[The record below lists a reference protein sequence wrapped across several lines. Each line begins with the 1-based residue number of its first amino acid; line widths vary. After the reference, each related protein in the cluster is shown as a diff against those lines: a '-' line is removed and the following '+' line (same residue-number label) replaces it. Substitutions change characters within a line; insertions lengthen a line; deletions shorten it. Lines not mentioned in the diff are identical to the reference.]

1 MRSKRS
7 MASATA
13 TPNRPPAELYIG
25 GAADEASR
33 LVLGYSQARRRSLEP
48 KGWQVRYFPHYRVP
62 EALAFARAMAGESR
76 PLALIGHSWGAD
88 GALRVARQ
96 LEADVL
102 LIGADPVAKPALPLA
117 LWQPR
122 PEAVRIMVHVDAVAE
137 APDRS
142 DHVKTVG
149 YLTGGG
155 IHRAWRQADH
165 TIPTRL
171 NHWNFAGMMAAK
183 GPDGRSAE
191 DWLASL
197 VAA

>member
-1 MRSKRS
+1 MQSKRS

-117 LWQPR
+117 LWQAR
-122 PEAVRIMVHVDAVAE
+122 PAAARIMVHVDAVAE
-137 APDRS
+137 TPDRS

-171 NHWNFAGMMAAK
+171 NHWNFSGMMAAK

>member
-1 MRSKRS
+1 

-13 TPNRPPAELYIG
+13 TLNKPPAELYIG

-33 LVLGYSQARRRSLEP
+33 LVLGYAQARRRLLEP
-48 KGWQVRYFPHYRVP
+48 KGLQVRYFPHYRIP
-62 EALAFARAMAGESR
+62 EALTFARAMAGDGR

-88 GALRVARQ
+88 GALRVARRMDR
-96 LEADVL
+96 DVL

-117 LWQPR
+117 LWQAR
-122 PEAVRIMVHVDAVAE
+122 PEAARIMVHVDAAAE

-142 DHVKTVG
+142 DHVKAMG

-155 IHRAWRQADH
+155 VHRAWRQADY

-183 GPDGRSAE
+183 GADGRSAE

-197 VAA
+197 AAA

>member
-1 MRSKRS
+1 

-13 TPNRPPAELYIG
+13 IPNRPPAELYIG

-33 LVLGYSQARRRSLEP
+33 LVLGYSQLRHRLLEP
-48 KGWQVRYFPHYRVP
+48 KGWQVRYFPHYRIP
-62 EALAFARAMAGESR
+62 EALDFARAMADEGR
-76 PLALIGHSWGAD
+76 PLGLIGHSWGAD
-88 GALRVARQ
+88 GALRVARR
-96 LEADVL
+96 LEGDVL

-117 LWQPR
+117 LWQRR
-122 PEAVRIMVHVDAVAE
+122 PEAVRILVHVDAVAE

-142 DHVKTVG
+142 DRVKTMG
-149 YLTGGG
+149 YLAGGG
-155 IHRAWRQADH
+155 VHRAWREADH

>member
-1 MRSKRS
+1 

-13 TPNRPPAELYIG
+13 TLNRPPAELYIG

-33 LVLGYSQARRRSLEP
+33 LVLGYSQARRRLLEP
-48 KGWQVRYFPHYRVP
+48 KGWQVRYFPHYRIP
-62 EALAFARAMAGESR
+62 EALDFARAMAGEGR
-76 PLALIGHSWGAD
+76 PLGLIGHSWGAD
-88 GALRVARQ
+88 GALRVARR
-96 LEADVL
+96 LEGEVL

-117 LWQPR
+117 LWQGR
-122 PEAVRIMVHVDAVAE
+122 PEAARILVHVDAVAE

-142 DHVKTVG
+142 DRVKTVG

-155 IHRAWRQADH
+155 VHRAWREADH
-165 TIPTRL
+165 RIATRL

-197 VAA
+197 GTA